1 MWLTRSPWMPA
12 TASEFDRLF
21 NRLTPGSL
29 PGEHPFPAVNAWEE
43 GDRLHVEAEAPG
55 LNMEDIEL
63 LVVGDELTIKG
74 RRDAGNGDKRV
85 FHRRERGAGE
95 FTRVL
100 ALPCDVDTD
109 NVEATLKNGVLTIIL
124 PKAEAARTRK
134 ITVRAG

>member
-1 MWLTRSPWMPA
+1 
-12 TASEFDRLF
+12 
-21 NRLTPGSL
+21 
-29 PGEHPFPAVNAWEE
+29 
-43 GDRLHVEAEAPG
+43 
-55 LNMEDIEL
+55 
-63 LVVGDELTIKG
+63 
-74 RRDAGNGDKRV
+74 V